1 MPKSILLS
9 PAAAS
14 FDQFDNFEERGKNLR
29 GYVKKMLENSFKFLV
44 LNYWRS
50 IDKKILLSFF
60 ILFFLGLFFLFHLHH
75 HLLGKDLIR
84 IIIFFFTKHLT
95 YTLIAILIMLL
106 ISFVKTEIVIK
117 LVFPLFLVSFFLLS
131 MVPISGIE
139 IKGSKRWI
147 DLYFFRLQP
156 IEILKPLFILMTVK
170 ILTIEK
176 LKNTQIKY
184 LLSFILLCSV
194 IILLIDQP
202 DLGQS
207 ILLTGS
213 WVATVFIS
221 GVSLIYIL
229 IFFPFFLFLS
239 SLLFF
244 LPEKFGYII
253 NRLVAFLDPNQGD
266 IFQSSSALD
275 AIKLGGL
282 TGQGM
287 GEGILK
293 ESVPEAHTDYVIAV
307 ISEEYGSLVSISILV
322 VFLYIAFRIIKNCF
336 KQENQFLRISLS
348 GLASLL
354 IFQTFIHAGVNT
366 LLLPTTGMTLPF
378 LSYGG
383 SSLIGSAILAG
394 LVLNYTKNKAYLY
407 D

>member
-1 MPKSILLS
+1 M
-9 PAAAS
+9 
-14 FDQFDNFEERGKNLR
+14 Q
-29 GYVKKMLENSFKFLV
+29 ENSFKFLFST
-44 LNYWRS
+44 YWRS
-50 IDKKILLSFF
+50 IDKKILLCFLT
-60 ILFFLGLFFLFHLHH
+60 LFFLGLFFSFSSTSSLAGERLN
-75 HLLGKDLIR
+75 KDYY
-84 IIIFFFTKHLT
+84 FFFTKHLIFT
-95 YTLIAILIMLL
+95 ILALSIMII
-106 ISFVKTEIVIK
+106 ISSIKTEILIN
-117 LVFPLFLVSFFLLS
+117 LVLPLFVVTFIFLAL
-131 MVPISGIE
+131 VPIIGVE
-139 IKGSKRWI
+139 VKGAKRWI

-156 IEILKPLFILMTVK
+156 IEILKPFFILMTVK
-170 ILTIEK
+170 ILTFEK
-176 LKNTQIKY
+176 FKNSQIKY
-184 LLSFILLCSV
+184 ILSFLILGSV

-207 ILLTGS
+207 ILLIGS

-221 GVSLIYIL
+221 GVSLVYMFIFLSIFL
-229 IFFPFFLFLS
+229 ICLS

-253 NRLVAFLDPNQGD
+253 NRLITFFDPSQGD
-266 IFQSSSALD
+266 KFQSSSALD

-307 ISEEYGSLVSISILV
+307 ISEEYGSIVSIMILII
-322 VFLYIAFRIIKNCF
+322 FLYISFRIIKNCF
-336 KQENQFLRISLS
+336 NQDNQFLKISLS
-348 GLASLL
+348 GLATLL

-366 LLLPTTGMTLPF
+366 NLLPTTGMTLPF

-394 LVLNYTKNKAYLY
+394 LVLNYTKNKSYLY

>member
-1 MPKSILLS
+1 VT
-9 PAAAS
+9 
-14 FDQFDNFEERGKNLR
+14 NLR
-29 GYVKKMLENSFKFLV
+29 GYARSMPSNSIKFLFI
-44 LNYWRS
+44 NYWRS
-50 IDKKILLSFF
+50 IDKKILISFF
-60 ILFFLGLFFLFHLHH
+60 ILFFLGIFFSFSSTS
-75 HLLGKDLIR
+75 LLAGERLNKDFY
-84 IIIFFFTKHLT
+84 FFFTKHLIFT
-95 YTLIAILIMLL
+95 FIAIIIMIVISIIKTELFVKL
-106 ISFVKTEIVIK
+106 TVPLFILSFV
-117 LVFPLFLVSFFLLS
+117 LLAL
-131 MVPISGIE
+131 VPIIGVE
-139 IKGSKRWI
+139 VKGAKRWI
-147 DLYFFRLQP
+147 DFYLFRLQP
-156 IEILKPLFILMTVK
+156 IEILKPFFILITVK
-170 ILTIEK
+170 ILTLEK
-176 LKNTQIKY
+176 LKNSQIKY
-184 LLSFILLCSV
+184 MLSFILLVSV

-207 ILLTGS
+207 ILIICS
-213 WVATVFIS
+213 WISTVFIS
-221 GVSLIYIL
+221 GVSLIYML
-229 IFFPFFLFLS
+229 IFFSIFLFSIS

-253 NRLVAFLDPNQGD
+253 NRLITFFDPSQGD
-266 IFQSSSALD
+266 KFQSTSALE

-307 ISEEYGSLVSISILV
+307 ISEEYGSLASIMILV
-322 VFLYIAFRIIKNCF
+322 IFLYISFRIIKNCF
-336 KQENQFLRISLS
+336 NQDNQFLKISLS

-366 LLLPTTGMTLPF
+366 NLLPTTGMTLPF

-394 LVLNYTKNKAYLY
+394 LVLNYTKDKTYLY